1 MLFTST
7 TAPFRQTPSL
17 QFREKG
23 DLDGYPGKCESAH
36 IFATSGPEGHG
47 WAIARAMITPTVLA
61 NFNRGPSYLACAAIW
76 RQSVPA
82 LAAPPQV
89 GISFSNL
96 TEAIEATVH
105 GMGFVSDTHGRF
117 KYYGLLRRTKVPFC
131 TCSQCNCLRS

>member
-1 MLFTST
+1 
-7 TAPFRQTPSL
+7 
-17 QFREKG
+17 
-23 DLDGYPGKCESAH
+23 
-36 IFATSGPEGHG
+36 
-47 WAIARAMITPTVLA
+47 MITPTVLA

-117 KYYGLLRRTKVPFC
+117 KYFSAIDLNQAAARATKRQKRGEAAG
-131 TCSQCNCLRS
+131 SLWALAED